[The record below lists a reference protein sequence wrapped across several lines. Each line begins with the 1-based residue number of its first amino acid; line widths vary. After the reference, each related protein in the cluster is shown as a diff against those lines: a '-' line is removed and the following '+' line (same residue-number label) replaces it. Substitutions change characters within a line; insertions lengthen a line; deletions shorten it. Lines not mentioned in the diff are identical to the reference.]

1 MLDSKQKLIDD
12 CFGLFKLDN
21 RASQRE
27 LELAY
32 DVLTKDKDIP
42 NCTYQEYRFA
52 FEFLM
57 TEFFNATDDTHFN
70 EDYHKEDYYTDEE
83 HISNIV
89 SMLPNS
95 VKDGL
100 NSIEKKTGST
110 LSEKARAILATQN
123 VNLPMLFDCITKNCS
138 KFLGFKFWLPKNIK
152 QIIIDSCLN
161 PLEYTTVY
169 YEISY
174 QYYASS
180 DSIKDLQDFVISLEK
195 YFNTNEDLCKRYVF
209 HKSGFGV
216 TGSAILESQQ
226 AEAFIDMI
234 TAKANQTG
242 CFLNIN
248 TTE

>member
-1 MLDSKQKLIDD
+1 MLNSKQKLIDD
-12 CFGLFKLDN
+12 CFDLFKLDN
-21 RASQRE
+21 RASQKE

-42 NCTYQEYRFA
+42 NYTYQGYRFA

-57 TEFFNATDDTHFN
+57 TEFFNVTDDTHFN

-83 HISNIV
+83 HISNIA

-100 NSIEKKTGST
+100 NSIEKETGST
-110 LSEKARAILATQN
+110 LSEKARVILATQN
-123 VNLPMLFDCITKNCS
+123 VNLPMFFDCIKKNCT
-138 KFLGFKFWLPKNIK
+138 KFLGFKFWSPKNIK
-152 QIIIDSCLN
+152 QIILDSCLN

-174 QYYASS
+174 QYYTSS
-180 DSIKDLQDFVISLEK
+180 DLIKDLQDFVVSLEK
-195 YFNTNEDLCKRYVF
+195 YFNTNEDLCKRYIF
-209 HKSGFGV
+209 RKSEFGV

-226 AEAFIDMI
+226 AEAFIDMM

-248 TTE
+248 TME